1 MNNCNLTTCRY
12 NADGKCTNEEKRKEC
27 VEVAEKVLCVD
38 KEKFMDEIREAFE
51 FLKEIADDIGTMGME
66 YRSCKDGNKMRDY
79 IRLLEDKID
88 ELTRSKQEGAVR
100 MKMTFDEK
108 KEEIRKN
115 IEELKEDIKILNKNI
130 SEFESVLDKVNSIDE
145 MEQYKEMD
153 IEKGLKHIELF

>member
-1 MNNCNLTTCRY
+1 M
-12 NADGKCTNEEKRKEC
+12 
-27 VEVAEKVLCVD
+27 
-38 KEKFMDEIREAFE
+38 
-51 FLKEIADDIGTMGME
+51 
-66 YRSCKDGNKMRDY
+66 
-79 IRLLEDKID
+79 
-88 ELTRSKQEGAVR
+88 

-115 IEELKEDIKILNKNI
+115 IEELKEDIKVLNKNI

>member
-1 MNNCNLTTCRY
+1 
-12 NADGKCTNEEKRKEC
+12 
-27 VEVAEKVLCVD
+27 
-38 KEKFMDEIREAFE
+38 
-51 FLKEIADDIGTMGME
+51 
-66 YRSCKDGNKMRDY
+66 
-79 IRLLEDKID
+79 
-88 ELTRSKQEGAVR
+88 

-130 SEFESVLDKVNSIDE
+130 SEFESVLDKVNSFDE